1 MAKLEK
7 ASDDVKLLFEEVREK
22 TTIPQWVEIEVLCN
36 NKQKNDPCK
45 LFKANDLLEALT
57 DRDGAGGINF
67 VVVINEEI
75 FGQLPE
81 DMQEI
86 AIDECLAGVGVSDKD
101 VLTLEKPNFNTH
113 TGVLAKYG
121 DKPIIVLHES
131 IKSLYD
137 AKKQKEDEEKAQKKG
152 KRGKKNT
159 EA

>member
-1 MAKLEK
+1 MAKFEK
-7 ASDDVKLLFEEVREK
+7 ASDDVKLLFEEVLGK
-22 TTIPQWVEIEVLCN
+22 TAIPQWVVIEVLCN
-36 NKQKNDPCK
+36 DKQKNDPCK
-45 LFKANDLLEALT
+45 LFKANDLLETLT
-57 DRDGAGGINF
+57 NTDGGGGINF

-81 DMQEI
+81 DMQKI
-86 AIDECLAGVGVSDKD
+86 AIDECLAGVGVSDAD

-137 AKKQKEDEEKAQKKG
+137 AKKQQEDEEKAQKKG
-152 KRGKKNT
+152 KKSRKPK
-159 EA
+159 EQ